1 MATKAK
7 AETKMKNKM
16 GGSDIQICPV
26 CGGHNVNKTDSK
38 TYYCTDCFIEID
50 RKGKP
55 YSIMYDG
62 TLVDYH
68 VNEFVDCG

>member
-7 AETKMKNKM
+7 AETRMKNKM
-16 GGSDIQICPV
+16 GGFDIQICPV
-26 CGGHNVNKTDSK
+26 CGGHNVNRVDVQQ
-38 TYYCTDCFIEID
+38 YYCTDCFIEIGSD
-50 RKGKP
+50 GKP

-62 TLVDYH
+62 ILVDYH